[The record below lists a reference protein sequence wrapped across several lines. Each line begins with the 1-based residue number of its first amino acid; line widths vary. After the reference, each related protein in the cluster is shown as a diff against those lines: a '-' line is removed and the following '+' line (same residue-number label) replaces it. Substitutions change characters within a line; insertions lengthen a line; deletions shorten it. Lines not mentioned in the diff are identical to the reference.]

1 MKHWIHKLLEP
12 KTVLLVYSLVIVVSS
27 ILDWSQPGEMK
38 GEFYNTHYNN
48 YVIFKQSFQHF
59 FSEKDLYIAHPT
71 EHWDLYKYSPA
82 FAIFM
87 GIFFFL
93 PDVVG
98 LSLWNLLNGLLL
110 IYGIFKLPIF
120 DTKTKSI
127 ICYLIFFDLVTANQN
142 SQSNALVAALAIW
155 LFNAMFHEKSITSA
169 YSVAAN
175 FLIKVYGL
183 AFGFLLLFSKKPLRP
198 IVFSGLA
205 VIIGLALPFAFKS
218 SEYVISVYDS
228 WINMMLNDQDESVG
242 KSVAGILDSWFGLS
256 MNKTIMLVGSFLVYP
271 LLLLKRSYFF
281 EPKNLALLLASMLI
295 WIVIFNHKAESN
307 TYVIAMVGVSIW
319 FFLQEKLHAWQ
330 WIVLGSCL
338 LLVSLSP
345 TDLFPRF
352 INKNY
357 VQPYSLKALPCTVV
371 WLISLYQLYKNAFTS
386 QQLTTTR

>member
-1 MKHWIHKLLEP
+1 MKHWINKLLEP
-12 KTVLLVYSLVIVVSS
+12 KTVLVVYSLVIVISS

-38 GEFYNTHYNN
+38 GEYYNTHYNN

-59 FSEKDLYIAHPT
+59 FSEKDLYIAYPT

-87 GIFFFL
+87 GIFYFL

-127 ICYLIFFDLVTANQN
+127 INYLIFFDLVTANQN

-155 LFNAMFHEKSITSA
+155 LFNAMFHQKSITSA
-169 YSVAAN
+169 FSVAAN

-183 AFGFLLLFSKKPLRP
+183 AFGFLLLFANKPLRP

-218 SEYVISVYDS
+218 SEYVFSVYES

-256 MNKTIMLVGSFLVYP
+256 VNKTIMLVGSFLVYP

-281 EPKNLALLLASMLI
+281 EPKNLALVLASMLI

-307 TYVIAMVGVSIW
+307 TYVIAMVGVGIW

-357 VQPYSLKALPCTVV
+357 VQPYSLKALPCTAV

>member
-1 MKHWIHKLLEP
+1 
-12 KTVLLVYSLVIVVSS
+12 
-27 ILDWSQPGEMK
+27 
-38 GEFYNTHYNN
+38 
-48 YVIFKQSFQHF
+48 
-59 FSEKDLYIAHPT
+59 
-71 EHWDLYKYSPA
+71 
-82 FAIFM
+82 
-87 GIFFFL
+87 
-93 PDVVG
+93 
-98 LSLWNLLNGLLL
+98 
-110 IYGIFKLPIF
+110 
-120 DTKTKSI
+120 
-127 ICYLIFFDLVTANQN
+127 
-142 SQSNALVAALAIW
+142 
-155 LFNAMFHEKSITSA
+155 
-169 YSVAAN
+169 
-175 FLIKVYGL
+175 
-183 AFGFLLLFSKKPLRP
+183 
-198 IVFSGLA
+198 
-205 VIIGLALPFAFKS
+205 
-218 SEYVISVYDS
+218 VISVYDS